1 MNWIGKKIGLALGG
15 GGVRGLSHIGVLHI
29 LEQAG
34 VKLDM
39 LVGTSA
45 GSLIGGAYA
54 SGQSPREIQTK
65 IDTYLISPEFD
76 DSSLKSIGISFSPAP
91 KTSLQKAQFYLM
103 NRYYLMRAF
112 FRPSLLP
119 AEDFKWLINYLLPDI
134 DIKDTRIPFYAVA
147 TDLISGKE
155 VIISKGSLREA
166 VLASSSVPGA
176 IEPVQQGDKLLAD
189 GAIISSVPVR
199 AARELG
205 ADIVIA
211 VMVGRDLPIAK
222 SDDVDTATEI
232 IYRAGEITSNRLEEV
247 ELAGADVIIRPQV
260 GDLHWADFAR
270 SGDLVKKGENACRE
284 SLDRINASVRE
295 EEVPVSLR
303 KRLTGFLWRLFS
315 AEKKK

>member
-1 MNWIGKKIGLALGG
+1 MTGKKVGLALGG
-15 GGVRGLSHIGVLHI
+15 GGVRGISHIGVLHI
-29 LEQAG
+29 LEQEG
-34 VKLDM
+34 VKINLI
-39 LVGTSA
+39 VGTSA

-119 AEDFKWLINYLLPDI
+119 AEDFKSLINYLLPDI
-134 DIKDTRIPFYAVA
+134 DIKDTKIPFHAVA
-147 TDLISGKE
+147 TDLIAGKE

-176 IEPVQQGDKLLAD
+176 IEPVRQGDKLLAD

-211 VMVGRDLPIAK
+211 VMVGRDLPQAANE
-222 SDDVDTATEI
+222 DVDTATEI
-232 IYRAGEITSNRLEEV
+232 LYRAGEITSNRLEEL
-247 ELAGADVIIRPQV
+247 ELSGADIIIRPQV
-260 GDLHWADFAR
+260 GDLHWADFTR
-270 SGDLVKKGENACRE
+270 SKDLVKNGENACRE
-284 SLDRINASVRE
+284 LMKSINKALKGNDVSPSWRQRIG
-295 EEVPVSLR
+295 
-303 KRLTGFLWRLFS
+303 GFFKRLFS
-315 AEKKK
+315 T

>member
-1 MNWIGKKIGLALGG
+1 MNWTGKKIGLALGG

-29 LEQAG
+29 LEQEG
-34 VKLDM
+34 VKTDLI
-39 LVGTSA
+39 VGTSA

-65 IDTYLISPEFD
+65 IDTYLLSPEFD
-76 DSSLKSIGISFSPAP
+76 DSSLKSIGISFSPTP
-91 KTSLQKAQFYLM
+91 KTSMQKAHFYLM

-119 AEDFKWLINYLLPDI
+119 AEDFKSLINYLLPDI
-134 DIKDTRIPFYAVA
+134 DIKNTRIPFYAVA

-176 IEPVQQGDKLLAD
+176 IEPVRQGDKLLAD
-189 GAIISSVPVR
+189 GSIISTVPVK

-211 VMVGRDLPIAK
+211 VMVGRELPSIA
-222 SDDVDTATEI
+222 SEDVDTVTEI
-232 IYRAGEITSNRLEEV
+232 LYRAGEITSNRLEEL
-247 ELAGADVIIRPQV
+247 ELSDADIVIRPQV
-260 GDLHWADFAR
+260 GDLHWADFTR
-270 SGDLVKKGENACRE
+270 SKDLVINGENACRE
-284 SLDRINASVRE
+284 SLKDIKELLQKNDASLSARGKIARFFE
-295 EEVPVSLR
+295 
-303 KRLTGFLWRLFS
+303 RLFS
-315 AEKKK
+315 GGGK

>member
-29 LEQAG
+29 LEQEG
-34 VKLDM
+34 VKINLI
-39 LVGTSA
+39 VGTSA

-119 AEDFKWLINYLLPDI
+119 AEDFKSLINYLLPDI

-147 TDLISGKE
+147 TDLITGKE

-176 IEPVQQGDKLLAD
+176 IEPVRQGDKLLAD

-247 ELAGADVIIRPQV
+247 ELAGADVVIRPQV

-284 SLDRINASVRE
+284 SLDRINASVRKKDAP
-295 EEVPVSLR
+295 VPLR
-303 KRLTGFLWRLFS
+303 KRLSGFLWRLFS

>member
-1 MNWIGKKIGLALGG
+1 MNFTGKKIGLALGG

-29 LEQAG
+29 LEQEG
-34 VKLDM
+34 VKINLI
-39 LVGTSA
+39 VGTSA

-119 AEDFKWLINYLLPDI
+119 AEDFKSLINYLLPDI

-147 TDLISGKE
+147 TDLITGKE

-176 IEPVQQGDKLLAD
+176 VEPVRQGDKLLAD
-189 GAIISSVPVR
+189 GSIISTVPVR

-211 VMVGRDLPIAK
+211 VMVGRELPQAANE
-222 SDDVDTATEI
+222 DVDTATEI
-232 IYRAGEITSNRLEEV
+232 LYRAGEITSNRLEEL
-247 ELAGADVIIRPQV
+247 ELSGADVIIRPEV
-260 GDLHWADFAR
+260 GDLHWADFTR
-270 SGDLVKKGENACRE
+270 SKDLVKNGENACRE
-284 SLDRINASVRE
+284 SLKEIKKSLQKDDASLSSRGKIA
-295 EEVPVSLR
+295 R
-303 KRLTGFLWRLFS
+303 FFTRLFS
-315 AEKKK
+315 GGKK

>member
-1 MNWIGKKIGLALGG
+1 MTGKKVGLALGG
-15 GGVRGLSHIGVLHI
+15 GGVRGISHIGVLHI
-29 LEQAG
+29 LEQEG
-34 VKLDM
+34 VKINLI
-39 LVGTSA
+39 VGTSA

-119 AEDFKWLINYLLPDI
+119 AEDFKSLINYLLPDI
-134 DIKDTRIPFYAVA
+134 DIKDTKIPFHAVA
-147 TDLISGKE
+147 TDLIAGKE

-176 IEPVQQGDKLLAD
+176 IEPVRQGDKLLAD

-211 VMVGRDLPIAK
+211 VMVGRDLPQAANE
-222 SDDVDTATEI
+222 DVDTATEI
-232 IYRAGEITSNRLEEV
+232 LYRAGEITSNRLEEL
-247 ELAGADVIIRPQV
+247 ELSGADIIIRPQV
-260 GDLHWADFAR
+260 GDLHWADFTR
-270 SGDLVKKGENACRE
+270 SKDLVKNGENACRE
-284 SLDRINASVRE
+284 SMKSINKALKGNDVSPSWRQRIG
-295 EEVPVSLR
+295 
-303 KRLTGFLWRLFS
+303 GFFKRLFS
-315 AEKKK
+315 T

>member
-1 MNWIGKKIGLALGG
+1 MKLTGKKVGLALGG
-15 GGVRGLSHIGVLHI
+15 GGVRGISHIGVLHI
-29 LEQAG
+29 LEQEG
-34 VKLDM
+34 VKINLI
-39 LVGTSA
+39 VGTSA

-119 AEDFKWLINYLLPDI
+119 AEDFKSLINYLLPDI
-134 DIKDTRIPFYAVA
+134 DIKDTKIPFHAVA
-147 TDLISGKE
+147 TDLIAGKE

-176 IEPVQQGDKLLAD
+176 IEPVRQGDKLLAD

-211 VMVGRDLPIAK
+211 VMVGRDLPQAANE
-222 SDDVDTATEI
+222 DVDTATEI
-232 IYRAGEITSNRLEEV
+232 LYRAGEITSNRLEEL
-247 ELAGADVIIRPQV
+247 ELSGADIIIRPQV
-260 GDLHWADFAR
+260 GDLHWADFTR
-270 SGDLVKKGENACRE
+270 SKDLVKNGENACRE
-284 SLDRINASVRE
+284 SMKSINKALKGNDVSPSWRQRIG
-295 EEVPVSLR
+295 
-303 KRLTGFLWRLFS
+303 GFFKRLFS
-315 AEKKK
+315 T

>member
-29 LEQAG
+29 LEQEG
-34 VKLDM
+34 VKINLI
-39 LVGTSA
+39 VGTSA

-119 AEDFKWLINYLLPDI
+119 AEDFKSLINYLLPDI

-147 TDLISGKE
+147 TDLITGKE

-176 IEPVQQGDKLLAD
+176 IEPVRQGDKLLAD

-222 SDDVDTATEI
+222 NDDVDTATEI

-284 SLDRINASVRE
+284 SLDRINASVRKE
-295 EEVPVSLR
+295 DAPVPLR

-315 AEKKK
+315 AEKNK

>member
-1 MNWIGKKIGLALGG
+1 MNWTGKKIGLALGG

-29 LEQAG
+29 LEQEG
-34 VKLDM
+34 VKIDLI
-39 LVGTSA
+39 VGTSA

-76 DSSLKSIGISFSPAP
+76 DSSLKSIGISFSPTP
-91 KTSLQKAQFYLM
+91 KTSMQKAQFYLM

-119 AEDFKWLINYLLPDI
+119 AEDFKSLINYLLPDI
-134 DIKDTRIPFYAVA
+134 DIKNTRIPFYAVA
-147 TDLISGKE
+147 TDLITGKE

-176 IEPVQQGDKLLAD
+176 IEPVRQGDKRLAD
-189 GAIISSVPVR
+189 GSIISTVPVK

-211 VMVGRDLPIAK
+211 VMVGRELPSIA
-222 SDDVDTATEI
+222 SEDVDTVTEI
-232 IYRAGEITSNRLEEV
+232 LYRAGEITSNRLEEL
-247 ELAGADVIIRPQV
+247 ELSDADIVIRPQV
-260 GDLHWADFAR
+260 GDLHWADFTR
-270 SGDLVKKGENACRE
+270 SKDLVINGENACRE
-284 SLDRINASVRE
+284 SMKSINKAIKGNNVSPSWRQRIGGFF
-295 EEVPVSLR
+295 
-303 KRLTGFLWRLFS
+303 KRLMST
-315 AEKKK
+315 